1 MTTVRKSRAQRLVI
15 IAAAVFSLAVVAFPA
30 AASASPAGPSRVA
43 DHCHGNDGNGN
54 GNGDQ
59 GCTTTTTS
67 STSTTQPTNC
77 NGKHPPYGCT
87 TTTKPPKPP
96 HCATGSAAAKPDT
109 MMVLACKGVAAG
121 TPVQVFLGGHQV
133 ADGVT
138 QPGNGGIGP
147 AAAGTAQVFN
157 GPTAAGPATLGD
169 APDVESYISFP
180 VPDLK
185 SGRYDVVV
193 TGQAFNATAGSFKV
207 VGGSG
212 TAAGVPA
219 KPSLAHRV
227 MADGVWALALLLLAG
242 FGYLVVRSR
251 HGAGHHHRHHHHR
264 RRHAGL

>member
-1 MTTVRKSRAQRLVI
+1 MTTVHKFRARRLVVVI
-15 IAAAVFSLAVVAFPA
+15 AAVFSLAVVALPA
-30 AASASPAGPSRVA
+30 AAAASTAHPSRVA

-54 GNGDQ
+54 GYGGQ
-59 GCTTTTTS
+59 GCNTTTTS
-67 STSTTQPTNC
+67 PTSTTQPKNC

-96 HCATGSAAAKPDT
+96 HCHMGQGNGHPD
-109 MMVLACKGVAAG
+109 MMMILACQGVSAG

-138 QPGNGGIGP
+138 QPGNGGVGP

-157 GPTAAGPATLGD
+157 GPAAVGPAALRG
-169 APDVESYISFP
+169 APDVESYISFA

-212 TAAGVPA
+212 TAAGAPA
-219 KPSLAHRV
+219 KSSLAHRV
-227 MADGVWALALLLLAG
+227 MADGVWALAALLLGA
-242 FGYLVVRSR
+242 FGYLISRSR
-251 HGAGHHHRHHHHR
+251 RGAGHHHHHR
-264 RRHAGL
+264 RRHARL